1 LSPSYTYGKISG
13 YTRKYAFDFQKVN
26 QQALHMDG
34 ISNNL
39 ITGVPHLNTGG
50 DEGLRDMKVIDAI
63 FKSAS
68 ANGKKVMI

>member
-1 LSPSYTYGKISG
+1 MPNEQKI
-13 YTRKYAFDFQKVN
+13 YALQEVN

-34 ISNNL
+34 ISNHL
-39 ITGVPHLNTGG
+39 INGVPHLNTGG

-68 ANGKKVMI
+68 ANGKKVVI